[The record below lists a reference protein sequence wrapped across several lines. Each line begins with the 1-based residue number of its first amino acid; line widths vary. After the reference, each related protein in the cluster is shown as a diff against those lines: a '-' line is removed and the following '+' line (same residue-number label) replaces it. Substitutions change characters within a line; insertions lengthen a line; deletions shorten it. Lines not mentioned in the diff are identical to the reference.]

1 VQKASAGKEF
11 AQEIP
16 SVLPQGEAGLSGG
29 TQFGIR
35 NVEFGNFTSFF
46 PFRIPHSAFRISIAR
61 PAQEMRV
68 ASWFLRVTPLLPGR
82 AMPGI
87 QSIFRPL
94 GEK

>member
-16 SVLPQGEAGLSGG
+16 SVLPQGEAGLSGV
-29 TQFGIR
+29 TQFGIW
-35 NVEFGNFTSFF
+35 NVEFGIFTSFF
-46 PFRIPHSAFRISIAR
+46 PFRIPHSTFRISIAR
-61 PAQEMRV
+61 PVQEMRV

-82 AMPGI
+82 ATPGI

-94 GEK
+94 GEN

>member
-61 PAQEMRV
+61 PAQKMRII
-68 ASWFLRVTPLLPGR
+68 S
-82 AMPGI
+82 
-87 QSIFRPL
+87 
-94 GEK
+94 